1 MSGKLMAQAF
11 LLVELQHGTVRVSSL
26 ADHAN
31 DDGTKCFPGVEYIA
45 WRLTQNRGQVTS
57 TIIGYARL
65 FGCTVEQAKAV
76 MEEIID
82 SQVCDSVT
90 EGDGKV
96 TLICRRMSREAKE
109 REGANLRQQRYR
121 NKDRQ
126 ESDAR
131 NGGGGDAAGD
141 AEVTPPSSSSSSSSI
156 HSDDKKRRA
165 SQAPDRFPLTP
176 TLREWAKTE
185 APGIDL
191 DLETKNFLDHHRAKG
206 SLFKDW
212 TASWRTWM
220 RNAATKYA
228 PRHLPACRSPSLASK
243 L

>member
-1 MSGKLMAQAF
+1 VTPTLT
-11 LLVELQHGTVRVSSL
+11 ETV
-26 ADHAN
+26 
-31 DDGTKCFPGVEYIA
+31 TP
-45 WRLTQNRGQVTS
+45 Q
-57 TIIGYARL
+57 
-65 FGCTVEQAKAV
+65 
-76 MEEIID
+76 
-82 SQVCDSVT
+82 
-90 EGDGKV
+90 
-96 TLICRRMSREAKE
+96 
-109 REGANLRQQRYR
+109 
-121 NKDRQ
+121 
-126 ESDAR
+126 
-131 NGGGGDAAGD
+131 GD

-228 PRHLPACRSPSLASK
+228 PRHLPAPVPVAAPANFDRINACLLCDKDGWRQTGEGRNLVRFKCKHEGLTDESK
-243 L
+243 HAA